1 MKLSFVLNGRPVAV
15 ETDPDRRAV
24 DLLRELGALW
34 PETTDSTGATDA
46 GNSSDA
52 TDAMGAENSSDGNGA
67 TGAKNLNALREM
79 KDVKEGC
86 GTGECGAC
94 SVLVDGVHKL
104 SCLMLAAQLEGR
116 ELTTPSG
123 LGTPEAP
130 HAIQRAFAER
140 GAVQCGFCSPGMTIA
155 AAALLAENPAP
166 TRQDI
171 RRAISGNLCRCTG
184 YVMIVDA
191 VEAAARELRRDPAL
205 DPALDSALGNGPG
218 QNEGTSASTNA
229 SQQPGQKFGQKSDRI
244 ASQEL
249 GHAPG
254 RKAGK
259 P

>member
-15 ETDPDRRAV
+15 QTDPDRRAV
-24 DLLRELGALW
+24 DLLRELGALG
-34 PETTDSTGATDA
+34 PDPIHAPGETDA
-46 GNSSDA
+46 
-52 TDAMGAENSSDGNGA
+52 TGAENMNCMSD
-67 TGAKNLNALREM
+67 M

-104 SCLMLAAQLEGR
+104 SCLLLAAQLEGR
-116 ELTTPSG
+116 ELTTPRG

-166 TRQDI
+166 AREDI

-191 VEAAARELRRDPAL
+191 VEAAAQELRC
-205 DPALDSALGNGPG
+205 DSAPG
-218 QNEGTSASTNA
+218 S
-229 SQQPGQKFGQKSDRI
+229 
-244 ASQEL
+244 
-249 GHAPG
+249 APG
-254 RKAGK
+254 NVSGDVSSRQAGK
-259 P
+259 S

>member
-1 MKLSFVLNGRPVAV
+1 MKLAFVLNGRPVVVQTA
-15 ETDPDRRAV
+15 PDRRAV
-24 DLLRELGALW
+24 DLLRELGALG
-34 PETTDSTGATDA
+34 PDSTDSTDSPDTK
-46 GNSSDA
+46 DA
-52 TDAMGAENSSDGNGA
+52 THA
-67 TGAKNLNALREM
+67 TGAKSRSCISDM

-116 ELTTPSG
+116 ELTTPRG

-155 AAALLAENPAP
+155 AAALLAENLAP

-191 VEAAARELRRDPAL
+191 VEAAARELRCDTAAGNEPGSTSDPA
-205 DPALDSALGNGPG
+205 SG
-218 QNEGTSASTNA
+218 SASGPTPGDAAGDAADQSAGTNA
-229 SQQPGQKFGQKSDRI
+229 GTIAGKQPDRKARQK
-244 ASQEL
+244 L
-249 GHAPG
+249 GCAPG

>member
-15 ETDPDRRAV
+15 ETAPDRRAV
-24 DLLRELGALW
+24 DLLRELGALG
-34 PETTDSTGATDA
+34 PDLKDAKDSKDSTGAE
-46 GNSSDA
+46 NMNCISD
-52 TDAMGAENSSDGNGA
+52 
-67 TGAKNLNALREM
+67 M

-104 SCLMLAAQLEGR
+104 SCLLLAAQLEGR

-166 TRQDI
+166 AREEI

-191 VEAAARELRRDPAL
+191 VEAAAKELRRDTA
-205 DPALDSALGNGPG
+205 SGNGPG
-218 QNEGTSASTNA
+218 PAPGNAAGRNEGTGEMNAASKIADQNR
-229 SQQPGQKFGQKSDRI
+229 GRI
-244 ASQEL
+244 
-249 GHAPG
+249 PG

>member
-15 ETDPDRRAV
+15 ETAPDRRAV
-24 DLLRELGALW
+24 DLLRALGALGLDLKDA
-34 PETTDSTGATDA
+34 PDSTRAADVP
-46 GNSSDA
+46 
-52 TDAMGAENSSDGNGA
+52 DGIDGIDGIDA
-67 TGAKNLNALREM
+67 TGAKNMNALSDM
-79 KDVKEGC
+79 MDVKEGC

-104 SCLMLAAQLEGR
+104 SCLLLAAQLEGR
-116 ELTTPSG
+116 ELTTPRG

-166 TRQDI
+166 AREDI

-191 VEAAARELRRDPAL
+191 VEAAAQELRRD
-205 DPALDSALGNGPG
+205 SAPG
-218 QNEGTSASTNA
+218 
-229 SQQPGQKFGQKSDRI
+229 D
-244 ASQEL
+244 
-249 GHAPG
+249 APG

>member
-1 MKLSFVLNGRPVAV
+1 MNCI
-15 ETDPDRRAV
+15 
-24 DLLRELGALW
+24 
-34 PETTDSTGATDA
+34 
-46 GNSSDA
+46 SD
-52 TDAMGAENSSDGNGA
+52 
-67 TGAKNLNALREM
+67 M

-166 TRQDI
+166 GREDI

-191 VEAAARELRRDPAL
+191 VEAAAQKLRCDTASG
-205 DPALDSALGNGPG
+205 DGPG
-218 QNEGTSASTNA
+218 LAPGNAAGWNEGKNEGTNAMNAAS
-229 SQQPGQKFGQKSDRI
+229 KI
-244 ASQEL
+244 ADQNH
-249 GHAPG
+249 GRKPG

>member
-15 ETDPDRRAV
+15 ETAPDRRAV
-24 DLLRELGALW
+24 DLLRELGALG
-34 PETTDSTGATDA
+34 PEPKGATDSTH
-46 GNSSDA
+46 
-52 TDAMGAENSSDGNGA
+52 A
-67 TGAKNLNALREM
+67 TGAESLHAVSDR

-104 SCLMLAAQLEGR
+104 SCLLLAAQLEGR

-166 TRQDI
+166 AREDI

-191 VEAAARELRRDPAL
+191 VEAAAQELRREVSP
-205 DPALDSALGNGPG
+205 GNGPG
-218 QNEGTSASTNA
+218 RNDGTSASPNA
-229 SQQPGQKFGQKSDRI
+229 SQQPGQKFGR
-244 ASQEL
+244 
-249 GHAPG
+249 APG

>member
-1 MKLSFVLNGRPVAV
+1 M
-15 ETDPDRRAV
+15 
-24 DLLRELGALW
+24 
-34 PETTDSTGATDA
+34 
-46 GNSSDA
+46 
-52 TDAMGAENSSDGNGA
+52 
-67 TGAKNLNALREM
+67 NALSDM

-104 SCLMLAAQLEGR
+104 SCLLLAAQLEGR
-116 ELTTPSG
+116 ELTTPRG

-166 TRQDI
+166 AREDI

-191 VEAAARELRRDPAL
+191 VEAAAQELRRD
-205 DPALDSALGNGPG
+205 SAPG
-218 QNEGTSASTNA
+218 
-229 SQQPGQKFGQKSDRI
+229 D
-244 ASQEL
+244 
-249 GHAPG
+249 APG

>member
-15 ETDPDRRAV
+15 ETAPDRRAV
-24 DLLRELGALW
+24 DLLRALGALG
-34 PETTDSTGATDA
+34 PEMAGAKDAKDSTDA
-46 GNSSDA
+46 GNAIQA
-52 TDAMGAENSSDGNGA
+52 TGAENVNCISD
-67 TGAKNLNALREM
+67 M

-104 SCLMLAAQLEGR
+104 SCLLLAAQLEGR
-116 ELTTPSG
+116 ELTTPRG

-166 TRQDI
+166 AREDI

-191 VEAAARELRRDPAL
+191 VEAAAQELRRD
-205 DPALDSALGNGPG
+205 SAPG
-218 QNEGTSASTNA
+218 
-229 SQQPGQKFGQKSDRI
+229 D
-244 ASQEL
+244 
-249 GHAPG
+249 APG